1 MTGDGPENP
10 PPNGR
15 HFRLLERVTA
25 GVLLLVVALLG
36 WILLAAYQPEAAR
49 WAAEE
54 VQVLVALGM
63 LSAALVLVSVVA
75 LLHTR

>member
-1 MTGDGPENP
+1 MTGDGPENL

-15 HFRLLERVTA
+15 RFRLLERVTA

-36 WILLAAYQPEAAR
+36 WILLAAYQPEEAR